1 MPTSYLGGAR
11 QTIGERQTRARR
23 VLGPLSAVDLGP
35 RWQCFCGGTR
45 YVRYRGRFYCP
56 ACGHRHDH
64 PDEPGYHDMTFR
76 QAFERAASTDVEGG
90 LADLLRR
97 AEQDRDPAAGL
108 PGIDAVDRI
117 LAAAGQRPSRGVPAH
132 LEHVGLA
139 VLLLVNRSVDLPSA
153 RPLTRRHWPYID
165 GYLCTIAERFAD
177 VLGQRGQPPR
187 SPYWRGSALAGL
199 RTLLGRHLAVTQDH
213 SRFACELRIAD
224 PAGALDQITGLL
236 RRDRVSGVQAGV
248 AFDALV
254 AAYRQLTPRLAGFGQ
269 GGEWP
274 ADTARLRARLVALV
288 EGTAGPLPIVSGLE
302 LWSTQP
308 RGRPRTP
315 R

>member
-11 QTIGERQTRARR
+11 QTLGERQTRVRR
-23 VLGPLSAVDLGP
+23 VLGPLLAVDLGP
-35 RWQCFCGGTR
+35 KWQCFCGDTR

-56 ACGHRHDH
+56 ACGHRQDH
-64 PDEPGYHDMTFR
+64 PDERGYHDVPFR
-76 QAFERAASTDVEGG
+76 QAFERAASTRVEIG

-97 AEQDRDPAAGL
+97 VEQDQAPAAGL
-108 PGIDAVDRI
+108 PGIDALDRI
-117 LAAAGQRPSRGVPAH
+117 LAAGGQRPGRGVPAT

-139 VLLLVNRSVDLPSA
+139 ILLLVTRSVDLPSA
-153 RPLTRRHWPYID
+153 RPLTRQHWPYVD

-177 VLGQRGQPPR
+177 ALGQRGRPPR

-199 RTLLGRHLAVTQDH
+199 RTLLGRGLAVTQDH
-213 SRFACELRIAD
+213 SRFAGEVRVAD
-224 PAGALDQITGLL
+224 PARALDRITGRL
-236 RRDRVSGVQAGV
+236 RRDRVSGAQAGA

-254 AAYRQLTPRLAGFGQ
+254 AAYRQLQPRLAGFGQ

-288 EGTAGPLPIVSGLE
+288 EGRAGPLPIVSGLE

-308 RGRPRTP
+308 CGRMRPPR
-315 R
+315 